1 MEINSGPSVQTQVE
15 VLKKAED
22 IQEQTVTRLL
32 EDSAQQLQKQQDNVQ
47 EAQKTSGAALTGLG
61 TGLDVTA

>member
-32 EDSAQQLQKQQDNVQ
+32 EDSAQQLQKQQDNFQ